1 MRRPE
6 GVERRR
12 DPRAYLLDMQR
23 AIALLRTAAGAKTLA
38 EYAGDAILRSAVE
51 RQFITIGEALTQ
63 LLRLMPD
70 LQARISN
77 TRRIIAFRNILV
89 HGYAEVA
96 HDIVWS
102 ALQDDLLVLGE
113 EVNALLCEMR
123 DNDR

>member
-1 MRRPE
+1 
-6 GVERRR
+6 
-12 DPRAYLLDMQR
+12 
-23 AIALLRTAAGAKTLA
+23 LA